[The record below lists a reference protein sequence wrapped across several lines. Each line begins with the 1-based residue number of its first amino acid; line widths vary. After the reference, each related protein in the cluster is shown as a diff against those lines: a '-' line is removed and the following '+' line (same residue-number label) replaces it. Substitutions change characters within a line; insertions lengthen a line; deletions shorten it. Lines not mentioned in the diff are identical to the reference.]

1 MRPSK
6 HVFCWSLSRLI
17 AALSDQFILFAIP
30 LLIYRKTESI
40 SLAGVAYIIEW
51 IPRLISP
58 LMSGALVDSFCSRKV
73 AVISDGIRCAL
84 CLVAY
89 SLFVF
94 IPTAP
99 FWIFASIAGAIGLFY
114 ETSYL
119 AFDVSLTRTSKT
131 EDLPKVQSLIQS
143 AEQLA
148 FIVGPGLAVAIAS
161 VASLQFL
168 FLFASGLFFV
178 AAFLT
183 SLTNQVGSV
192 NEMSTLSNAIA
203 SLREGFRKV
212 ATQPLLRKLSLICF
226 LQNVA
231 VGLCLSLSPGYLQEH
246 FGLKESAFGM
256 LSMLAGIASLV
267 LFLILPRILKSLGMW
282 GLCATAVI
290 ASPLALALMGMS
302 QHYVPY
308 YIGFASLVVV
318 DGCLSIVL
326 RTTRA
331 TLVPSQNLGA
341 VISAMIFFLNV
352 AFPLGGAFVGLF
364 IPVLG
369 GQALLLAVAA
379 GWALALG
386 FLLRGMKSDFQNQGA
401 PA

>member
-40 SLAGVAYIIEW
+40 SLAGAAYIIEW

-58 LMSGALVDSFCSRKV
+58 LVSGALVDSFCSRKV
-73 AVISDGIRCAL
+73 AVVSDGIRCAL
-84 CLVAY
+84 CLIAY

-94 IPTAP
+94 IPSAP

-148 FIVGPGLAVAIAS
+148 FILGPGLAVAIAS
-161 VASLQFL
+161 IASLQFL
-168 FLFASGLFFV
+168 FLFASALFFI
-178 AAFLT
+178 AAYLT
-183 SLTNQVGSV
+183 SHTDQVGSV
-192 NEMSTLSNAIA
+192 KDVNSLSSAVA
-203 SLREGFRKV
+203 SLREGCRKIIS
-212 ATQPLLRKLSLICF
+212 QPLLRKLSLVCF

-231 VGLCLSLSPGYLQEH
+231 VGLCLSMSPGYLQEH
-246 FGLKESAFGM
+246 FGMKESAFGI
-256 LSMLAGIASLV
+256 LSMLAGCASLV
-267 LFLILPRILKSLGMW
+267 MFLTLPRILKFSGMW
-282 GLCATAVI
+282 ALCATAVI
-290 ASPLALALMGMS
+290 TSPLALALMGLS
-302 QHYVPY
+302 NHYIPY

-318 DGCLSIVL
+318 DGCLSIIL

-331 TLVPSQNLGA
+331 TIVPSQNLAA
-341 VISAMIFFLNV
+341 VVSAMIFFLNV
-352 AFPLGGAFVGLF
+352 AFPLGGALVGVF
-364 IPVLG
+364 TPVLG
-369 GQALLLAVAA
+369 GQALLLSVAGA
-379 GWALALG
+379 WALALG
-386 FLLRGMKSDFQNQGA
+386 FLLRGMKEEFK
-401 PA
+401 